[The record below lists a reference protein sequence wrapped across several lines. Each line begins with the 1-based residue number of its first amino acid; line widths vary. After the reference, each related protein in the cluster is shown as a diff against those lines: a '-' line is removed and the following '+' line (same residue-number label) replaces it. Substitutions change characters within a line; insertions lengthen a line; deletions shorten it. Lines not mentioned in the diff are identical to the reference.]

1 VTRCLL
7 DTNICIELLRA
18 GSPAMLARMREHE
31 IDAIA
36 ISAITLAELNCGVA
50 KSSRP
55 EHHASLLAQFCAAI
69 GVLPFDHLAAE
80 TYGRVRAN
88 LERAGTPIGPLD
100 TLIASHALSLGLTVV
115 TNNVREFQRVAGLRV
130 ENWLE
135 S

>member
-1 VTRCLL
+1 VTRYLL

-69 GVLPFDHLAAE
+69 DVLPFDHLAAE
-80 TYGRVRAN
+80 TYGRNSGGRI
-88 LERAGTPIGPLD
+88 RTCD
-100 TLIASHALSLGLTVV
+100 
-115 TNNVREFQRVAGLRV
+115 LRV
-130 ENWLE
+130 MSPTSYQTALPRNLW
-135 S
+135 